1 MNITSVVSC
10 DFYNNRRI
18 FIGGSIDLNSEKL
31 TGHLT
36 GKMQIEVNSSVG
48 LHVLSGG
55 TSPDNV
61 PLNFEKS
68 GNRFVGKTISVLFS
82 QDQSF
87 YRKRNKLGRKKQPE
101 FALIPSP
108 SFSLKTKS
116 QYPLAL

>member
-1 MNITSVVSC
+1 M
-10 DFYNNRRI
+10 YR
-18 FIGGSIDLNSEKL
+18 KL
-31 TGHLT
+31 L
-36 GKMQIEVNSSVG
+36 VG
-48 LHVLSGG
+48 LHELSGG

-116 QYPLAL
+116 QYPLALWSNNKAAAEVVLAGNKNAVPIGI